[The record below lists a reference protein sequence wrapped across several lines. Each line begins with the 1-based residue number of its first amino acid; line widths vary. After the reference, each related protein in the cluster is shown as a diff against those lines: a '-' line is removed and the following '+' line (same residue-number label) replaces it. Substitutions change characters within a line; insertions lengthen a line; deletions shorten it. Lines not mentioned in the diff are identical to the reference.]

1 MKGSAEEVAKENK
14 KSRKVDFNGEKNKAA
29 RGDSN
34 DKGGADEGSGSDG
47 D

>member
-1 MKGSAEEVAKENK
+1 MKGSAEKGAEEPK
-14 KSRKVDFNGEKNKAA
+14 KTRKTAFNNEKVKAA
-29 RGDSN
+29 RGEGN